1 GFAHKKGC
9 VSVLTQPLLFIYQRK
24 NHIHREESSPTPAF
38 LSVLPG
44 VHSPLTRCI
53 AIFTLLLTGI
63 RVCVAIF

>member
-1 GFAHKKGC
+1 MHVKEGIVIPSF
-9 VSVLTQPLLFIYQRK
+9 LFIYQRK

-44 VHSPLTRCI
+44 VHSPSTRCI